1 MRLPRIRAIGPLSF
15 AFNCTQ
21 VVIRFGSI
29 ILSLGA
35 LAYIAWLYNYW
46 RSEPTT
52 QVDALF
58 PSFFPLIVGVLV
70 DSYEL
75 VALLWLNRTRALN
88 PVAVGF
94 DIALTGTSVFCF
106 LILSMVEREPG
117 RAYETARRLSWASDM
132 RNAMIYMIVVSIFRV
147 ASIVMA
153 CVGIIRT
160 HLSAEKAGKAQTL
173 ARNQAEIVG
182 FSERRRNGL
191 APVGPIMA

>member
-58 PSFFPLIVGVLV
+58 PSFFPVCVFFFALV
-70 DSYEL
+70 TTYINKN
-75 VALLWLNRTRALN
+75 A
-88 PVAVGF
+88 
-94 DIALTGTSVFCF
+94 IALM
-106 LILSMVEREPG
+106 L
-117 RAYETARRLSWASDM
+117 
-132 RNAMIYMIVVSIFRV
+132 
-147 ASIVMA
+147 
-153 CVGIIRT
+153 
-160 HLSAEKAGKAQTL
+160 
-173 ARNQAEIVG
+173 
-182 FSERRRNGL
+182 FSECWL
-191 APVGPIMA
+191 I